1 MRFIECFD
9 KLIENRTESTKD
21 EFAKEQWYLELQDK
35 LIALQSRPQNEIKS
49 ILSECNEINNEIE
62 SQTVIRIYR
71 RAFSDGIEAAGL
83 LTPILTP
90 K

>member
-9 KLIENRTESTKD
+9 KLIENRIESTND
-21 EFAKEQWYLELQDK
+21 EIAKEQWYLELQDK
-35 LIALQSRPQNEIKS
+35 LIALQSRPQSEIKL

-62 SQTVIRIYR
+62 NQTAIRIYR
-71 RAFSDGIEAAGL
+71 RAFSDGFEATGL